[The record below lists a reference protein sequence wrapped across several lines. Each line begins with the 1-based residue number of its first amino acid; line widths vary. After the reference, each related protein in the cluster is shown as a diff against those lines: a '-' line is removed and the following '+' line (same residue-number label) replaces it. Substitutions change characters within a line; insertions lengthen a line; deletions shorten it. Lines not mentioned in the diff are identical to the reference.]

1 MDGEHEG
8 SNHEDARSKVTKKK
22 SHTATHQMTMQRMPV
37 PPKALCDLNG
47 LQRDI
52 SHCRDDSQVMS
63 SPPVRQTTPQ
73 AVVAGMTF
81 SPSLVADTSSQ
92 QMQPAP
98 RYAVGDLSIY
108 SQLIKPPS
116 LSQSPDAGFS
126 MSSQQQIRPTSQ
138 SPIVAD
144 MSMYSKPIQPTSQS
158 LVTGFSLS
166 SQQLMEPTYSCQV
179 ADIYSQQLMQ
189 PIREPS
195 VTVGDLGMLSE
206 QQIRP
211 TSQSA
216 IVADMSMHSKPIQ
229 PTSQSLVTG
238 FSLSSQQL
246 MEPTYSCQVADI
258 YSQQLMQPIREPS
271 VTVGDLGM
279 SSEQQIRPT
288 SESSVAGFRFSSP
301 QLTQLTPSPHCLSK
315 PSRRLLH
322 EDPNSPKDGPQRT
335 ETRLPSSHGVTGCI
349 PLEHD

>member
-195 VTVGDLGMLSE
+195 VTVGDLGM
-206 QQIRP
+206 
-211 TSQSA
+211 
-216 IVADMSMHSKPIQ
+216 
-229 PTSQSLVTG
+229 
-238 FSLSSQQL
+238 
-246 MEPTYSCQVADI
+246 
-258 YSQQLMQPIREPS
+258 
-271 VTVGDLGM
+271 